1 MQTVYMLQIHTND
14 EAKRQ
19 WTHMHI
25 SFCSSFSYTRAC
37 KRVHTCEYIHT
48 PFHAKNYR

>member
-1 MQTVYMLQIHTND
+1 MLQIHTND

-25 SFCSSFSYTRAC
+25 SFCSSFSYTR
-37 KRVHTCEYIHT
+37 VHASVYTHASTSVHMHT
-48 PFHAKNYR
+48 HQPTL